1 MCKLSTILLLLSLP
15 LSGRYL
21 SLSAPG
27 MNPTDSVITS
37 DGLPDFR
44 EVCDPAQTIALLE
57 QPFKDSSPGGW
68 HFDINN

>member
-1 MCKLSTILLLLSLP
+1 
-15 LSGRYL
+15 
-21 SLSAPG
+21 